1 MNFQQHHLPPLAAL
15 LALGLLSAGCGHQGY
30 TFSTTATYDVP
41 ALGFRADI
49 TAVGKVA
56 PGADMSDDG
65 TSRIVLSRL
74 DNPGVAVATLQTSN
88 QVASVSSGQTITY
101 TVGNRTPVTLP
112 WGSIESEG
120 SFRRI
125 LTAAGFTNQVP
136 QAFEEALNA
145 VSGPAFGPKCTAAG
159 SSTYVTV
166 VKVKPT
172 FQR

>member
-1 MNFQQHHLPPLAAL
+1 MNIRQHHLPPLATL
-15 LALGLLSAGCGHQGY
+15 LALGLLSTGCGRPGY

-41 ALGFRADI
+41 ALGFRADV
-49 TAVGKVA
+49 TAVGTV
-56 PGADMSDDG
+56 PSDADLSDDG

-74 DNPGVAVATLQTSN
+74 DNPGVAVVTLQTSN
-88 QVASVSSGQTITY
+88 QVASLPSRQTITY
-101 TVGNRTPVTLP
+101 SIANRAPVTLP

-145 VSGPAFGPKCTAAG
+145 VSGPAHGPKSTAAG

-166 VKVKPT
+166 VKVKKSP
-172 FQR
+172 

>member
-1 MNFQQHHLPPLAAL
+1 MNIRQHHLPPLATL

-30 TFSTTATYDVP
+30 TFSTSATYDVP
-41 ALGFRADI
+41 TLGFRADI
-49 TAVGKVA
+49 TAVGKVP
-56 PGADMSDDG
+56 PGADLSDDG

-88 QVASVSSGQTITY
+88 QVASVSSGETITY
-101 TVGNRTPVTLP
+101 TIGNRTPVTLP

-136 QAFEEALNA
+136 QALEEALNA
-145 VSGPAFGPKCTAAG
+145 VYGPALGPKSTAAG

>member
-1 MNFQQHHLPPLAAL
+1 MNIRQHHLPPLATL
-15 LALGLLSAGCGHQGY
+15 LALGLLSTGCGRPGY

-41 ALGFRADI
+41 ALGFRADV
-49 TAVGKVA
+49 TAVGTV
-56 PGADMSDDG
+56 PSDADLSDDG
-65 TSRIVLSRL
+65 TSRFVLSRL
-74 DNPGVAVATLQTSN
+74 DNPGVAVVTLQTSN
-88 QVASVSSGQTITY
+88 QVASLPSRQTITY
-101 TVGNRTPVTLP
+101 SIANRAPVTLP

-145 VSGPAFGPKCTAAG
+145 VSGPALGPKSTAAG

-166 VKVKPT
+166 VKVKKSP
-172 FQR
+172 

>member
-1 MNFQQHHLPPLAAL
+1 MNIRQHHLPPLATL
-15 LALGLLSAGCGHQGY
+15 LALGLLSTGCGRPGY

-49 TAVGKVA
+49 TAVGTV
-56 PGADMSDDG
+56 PSDSDLSDDG
-65 TSRIVLSRL
+65 TSQIVLSRL
-74 DNPGVAVATLQTSN
+74 DNPGVAVVTLQTSN
-88 QVASVSSGQTITY
+88 QVASLPSQQTITY
-101 TVGNRTPVTLP
+101 SIANSAPVTLP

-125 LTAAGFTNQVP
+125 LAAAGFTNQVP

-145 VSGPAFGPKCTAAG
+145 VSGPALGPKCTAAG

-166 VKVKPT
+166 VKMKPT
-172 FQR
+172 F

>member
-1 MNFQQHHLPPLAAL
+1 MNIRQHHLPPLASL
-15 LALGLLSAGCGHQGY
+15 LALGLLSTGCSRPGY

-41 ALGFRADI
+41 ALGFRADV
-49 TAVGKVA
+49 TAVGTV
-56 PGADMSDDG
+56 PSDADMSDDG
-65 TSRIVLSRL
+65 TSQIVLSRL

-88 QVASVSSGQTITY
+88 QVASVPSRQTITY
-101 TVGNRTPVTLP
+101 SIANRAPVTLP

-125 LTAAGFTNQVP
+125 LTAAGFTNHVP

-145 VSGPAFGPKCTAAG
+145 VSGPAFGPKSTAAG

-172 FQR
+172 FKR

>member
-1 MNFQQHHLPPLAAL
+1 MKILQRTPSFLASL
-15 LALGLLSAGCGHQGY
+15 VTLGLLSAGCGQPGY

-41 ALGFRADI
+41 TLGFRADI
-49 TAVGKVA
+49 TAVGKVP
-56 PGADMSDDG
+56 PGAELSDDG

-74 DNPGVAVATLQTSN
+74 DNPGVAVVTLQTSN

-101 TVGNRTPVTLP
+101 TIGNRTPVTLP

-125 LTAAGFTNQVP
+125 LTAAGFTNDVP
-136 QAFEEALNA
+136 QAFTEALNA
-145 VSGPAFGPKCTAAG
+145 VSGPALGPKSTAAG